1 MSSLIEIVRERIKKA
16 AFGSTEK
23 DILKVLLGELQN
35 ESSAINLSYEKELNI
50 ARKFIKGNEETLKH
64 MKGQEDNINYKKMQE
79 ENLIL
84 SSLLPPSMSEED
96 VKKLLSESIIDV
108 KSFKSEGQAVGEVM
122 KLIKAKNLV
131 ADGSLV
137 KSVVLELRS

>member
-1 MSSLIEIVRERIKKA
+1 MSLLDVVRERIKKS

-35 ESSAINLSYEKELNI
+35 EGSKSALSHEKELNI
-50 ARKFIKGNEETLKH
+50 VRKFVKGNEETLSH

-79 ENLIL
+79 ENIVL
-84 SSLLPPSMSEED
+84 SSLLPPSMNEED
-96 VKKLLSESIIDV
+96 IKDLLTSSIIDV

-137 KSVVLELRS
+137 KSVVLELRG